1 MSSSER
7 VAIANAVEKLEEF
20 GPALPFPHQSAVKGV
35 AELRELRPR
44 AGRSQWRP
52 LYRRVTESTFVI
64 AAIAPEAETNRRGF
78 RKSIRAAE
86 RRLDEI
92 EV

>member
-1 MSSSER
+1 MTYRVAYHPEAGSERDGLSSSER

-44 AGRSQWRP
+44 A
-52 LYRRVTESTFVI
+52 
-64 AAIAPEAETNRRGF
+64 PEAETNRRGF